1 MVNSDSTVA
10 AVDCGTNS
18 IRLLIVSANPETGK
32 RHELTRLMR
41 IVRLGEGVDET
52 HRFSE
57 AALERTFSV
66 TREYADICAA
76 NGVEKLRF
84 VATSASRDAENAEVF
99 RTGIYEILG
108 IFPEVIPGTEE
119 AQLSFVGATS
129 GHSFIEPTLV
139 VDIGGGSTEFVAGT
153 GTSMD
158 AAISTDM
165 GSVRLKERFFA
176 DRPQVLPGQFVPGH
190 AATDDLDPALLA
202 VEDPQLFA
210 AVKYVDGLIEQAH
223 KVVDLAHI
231 RHFIGVAG
239 TVTTI
244 TAWALGLGEYRPVM
258 IDGAVFDIAAA
269 LEACRFMMQNPP
281 QVLARLGYMPDGRED
296 VIGAGA
302 LVWDRVLRRVADVSG
317 VTEVVTSERD
327 ILDGIISSLLNKPCP
342 GTPLLSVV

>member
-1 MVNSDSTVA
+1 MNTDSTVA

-52 HRFSE
+52 HRISE
-57 AALERTFSV
+57 AALERTFAA

-84 VATSASRDAENAEVF
+84 VATSASRDAENAEEF

-108 IFPEVIPGTEE
+108 VYPEVVPGEVE

-139 VDIGGGSTEFVAGT
+139 VDIGGGSTEFVVGT
-153 GTSMD
+153 GTNMD
-158 AAISTDM
+158 SAISTDM
-165 GSVRLKERFFA
+165 GSVRLQERFLA
-176 DRPQVLPGQFVPGH
+176 DRSQVLPGKFVSGR

-202 VEDPQLFA
+202 GEDPQLSA
-210 AVKYVDGLIEQAH
+210 AVEFIDGLINQVQA
-223 KVVDLAHI
+223 VVDLAHI
-231 RHFIGVAG
+231 RHLIGVAG

-244 TAWALGLGEYRPVM
+244 TAWALGLEEYRPEM
-258 IDGAVFDIAAA
+258 IDGAVFDIAGE

-281 QVLARLGYMPDGRED
+281 QVLTRLGYMPTGRED

-302 LVWDRVLRRVADVSG
+302 LVWDRVLRRVAAVSG

-327 ILDGIISSLLNKPCP
+327 ILDGIISSLLNQPCP
-342 GTPLLSVV
+342 